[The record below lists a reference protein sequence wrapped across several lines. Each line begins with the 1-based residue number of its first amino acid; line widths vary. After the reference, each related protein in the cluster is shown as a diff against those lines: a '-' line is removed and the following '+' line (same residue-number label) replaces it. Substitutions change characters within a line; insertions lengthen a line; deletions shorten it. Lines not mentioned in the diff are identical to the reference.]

1 MEEPRFEFL
10 VVANSTNG
18 EDLRSRDDNIAF
30 KTVLVDVD
38 TKLTLYGSSAPE
50 NIEYNRTLYRSEGLT
65 HEHHL
70 GPEVM
75 HKYGISNNGP
85 SEILETELVILWPTK
100 TLNDNYLLY
109 LLEQPHVTGPIK
121 CTHVPSVNPLNLVL
135 TEKEMNVE
143 LLKLRGEKKEVRG
156 SQTRESYSGGVTS
169 SGEGAVTA
177 TGGGGGGE
185 GSLYYEESSGSTYYS
200 TDGGNSSHS
209 SSSSS
214 SSSSTSYTH
223 SSSSSSSSSSS
234 GRKRYSSSSDSSSY
248 SSGENDLAKRD
259 KRQADGP
266 INWDTESTDCGPTK
280 CTRIH
285 CVVGPLVENDIFY
298 IYVRSRLMVST
309 LAEYPYEDISITSRM
324 VARVKSLP
332 HGVNPEY
339 LAVQAHDVMTPV
351 SPAKS
356 LDVAPQVP
364 WWVIVLATLAG
375 ILILLIIILILWK
388 CGYFKRHRPEQQA
401 RNGEDAQPL
410 NPTRPNN
417 HNGVNGHN
425 NNPYNRPYYPGDEAL

>member
-1 MEEPRFEFL
+1 MATNVCVVLL
-10 VVANSTNG
+10 VLATVRCSSGFNIDIGSHVTHISDQAGSMFGFAVAQHKDRG
-18 EDLRSRDDNIAF
+18 LSR
-30 KTVLVDVD
+30 
-38 TKLTLYGSSAPE
+38 SSAPE

-100 TLNDNYLLY
+100 TLN
-109 LLEQPHVTGPIK
+109 
-121 CTHVPSVNPLNLVL
+121 
-135 TEKEMNVE
+135 
-143 LLKLRGEKKEVRG
+143 GESE
-156 SQTRESYSGGVTS
+156 GVYVS
-169 SGEGAVTA
+169 C
-177 TGGGGGGE
+177 
-185 GSLYYEESSGSTYYS
+185 
-200 TDGGNSSHS
+200 
-209 SSSSS
+209 
-214 SSSSTSYTH
+214 
-223 SSSSSSSSSSS
+223 
-234 GRKRYSSSSDSSSY
+234 RKRYSSSSDSSSY